1 MSSSSPP
8 PSDPPLL
15 RPAVLGGVD
24 GIITT
29 LAVLWGGMRT
39 ESVVRIATATLV
51 ADALSMGVSEF
62 LSSRE
67 EGKAKEAA
75 TRGGV
80 CLLSFATFGGVPILF
95 YEVGKKTDTLLL
107 PTGLVGASYLLLLGG
122 VRSYLRG
129 GRVEGVVRSAAETLL
144 LGAGAVAAAYGI
156 GEAFG

>member
-1 MSSSSPP
+1 MQQSF
-8 PSDPPLL
+8 L

-29 LAVLWGGMRT
+29 LAVLWGGART
-39 ESVVRIATATLV
+39 DHVVRIATATLV
-51 ADALSMGVSEF
+51 ADSLSMGVSEY

-75 TRGGV
+75 VRGGV
-80 CLLSFATFGGVPILF
+80 CLLSFATFGGFPILF
-95 YEVGKKTDTLLL
+95 YEVGKRTDTLLL
-107 PTGLVGASYLLLLGG
+107 PTGVVGAAYLLMLGGGRSYLGGGG
-122 VRSYLRG
+122 VRDVLRG
-129 GRVEGVVRSAAETLL
+129 ASETLC